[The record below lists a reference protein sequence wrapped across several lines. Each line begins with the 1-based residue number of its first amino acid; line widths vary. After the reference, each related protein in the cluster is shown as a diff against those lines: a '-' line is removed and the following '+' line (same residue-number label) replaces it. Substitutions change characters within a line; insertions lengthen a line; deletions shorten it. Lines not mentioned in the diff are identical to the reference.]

1 MPLDRGEKRVD
12 DYIAKSPAFARPML
26 EKVRRLFHQACPE
39 VVEEIKWGV
48 PHFSWKGML
57 GGMAAFKQHVGYG
70 FWKSKLMSDP
80 AGLFETDCAGSM
92 CTIKPRSLK
101 DLPADMVLLGYIRE
115 AMKLNEQGIK
125 VPRKPVSKKSPK
137 PPVDFAA
144 ALKKSKPARTTFDA
158 FSPSQQREYVEWI
171 EEAKR
176 PETRERRIAQAID
189 MLAEG
194 KSRNW
199 KYEPKK

>member
-1 MPLDRGEKRVD
+1 MPLDSGDKRVD
-12 DYIAKSPAFARPML
+12 AYIAKAPEFARPIL

-39 VVEEIKWGV
+39 VVEDIKWGV

-70 FWKSKLMSDP
+70 FWKAKLMSDP

-92 CTIKPRSLK
+92 CTVKPRSMK
-101 DLPADMVLLGYIRE
+101 DLPADKVLLAYIRE
-115 AMKLNEQGIK
+115 AMKLNEQGVK
-125 VPRKPVSKKSPK
+125 APRKPVSKRSVA
-137 PPVDFAA
+137 PPADLAA
-144 ALKKSKPARTTFDA
+144 ALKKSKSARATFEA
-158 FSPSQQREYVEWI
+158 FSPSHQREYNEWI

-176 PETRERRIAQAID
+176 PETRQRRVEQAIE

-194 KSRNW
+194 KSKNW
-199 KYEPKK
+199 KYERKK